1 LIPSFIFKIAGQIP
15 FQPLLRWSGMR
26 LFLPF
31 YHIISDEPAPHVQ
44 PLYPVRTTAQLRHD
58 LDWILRYFDPAP
70 LSAVHPDKARNK
82 PVFHLSFDDGLRQCY
97 DTIAPVLLEKG
108 IPATFFINPAFVGNT
123 ALMFRYK
130 AALIAGKVPSLRD
143 QVLAVKYPQQ
153 HQLDQL
159 AIENGIDFQ
168 HFLDEY
174 QPYMT
179 AAQITGL
186 HQKGFT
192 IGAHSM
198 DHPLYANLPEAEQR
212 AQTMDS
218 LAWVRQEYHI
228 PNPAFAFPFT
238 DFGVKDHFFQHL
250 PDDLLTFG
258 CAGVKKEKL
267 PRHFQRF
274 AMEKY
279 RHTANDMIGAAYLFF
294 LLKKATGRAYAG
306 R

>member
-1 LIPSFIFKIAGQIP
+1 MIPSFLFQLAGKVP
-15 FQPLLRWSGMR
+15 FQPLLQWSGMR

-31 YHIISDEPAPHVQ
+31 YHIVSDEPAPHVA
-44 PLYPVRTTAQLRHD
+44 PLYPVRTTAQLRND
-58 LDWILRYFDPAP
+58 LDWILRYFQPVALADLVPG
-70 LSAVHPDKARNK
+70 KTWNK
-82 PVFHLSFDDGLRQCY
+82 PIFHLSFDDGLRQCY

-108 IPATFFINPAFVGNT
+108 IPATFFVNPAFVDNK

-130 AALIAGKVPSLRD
+130 AALIADKVPALRET
-143 QVLAVKYPQQ
+143 VLAIPYLQQ

-159 AIENGIDFQ
+159 AFDNGIDFQ
-168 HFLDEY
+168 HFLEQY

-186 HQKGFT
+186 HQKGFA

-198 DHPLYANLPEAEQR
+198 DHPLYAQLPEAGQQ
-212 AQTMDS
+212 AQTTDS
-218 LAWVRQEYHI
+218 LAWVRQALAIEQ
-228 PNPAFAFPFT
+228 PAFAFPFT
-238 DFGVKDHFFQHL
+238 DYGVKDHFFQHL
-250 PDDLLTFG
+250 PDDVLTFG

-274 AMEKY
+274 AMEKH
-279 RHTANDMIGAAYLFF
+279 RHTAGEMIGAAYLFF
-294 LLKKATGRAYAG
+294 LLKKATGREYAS